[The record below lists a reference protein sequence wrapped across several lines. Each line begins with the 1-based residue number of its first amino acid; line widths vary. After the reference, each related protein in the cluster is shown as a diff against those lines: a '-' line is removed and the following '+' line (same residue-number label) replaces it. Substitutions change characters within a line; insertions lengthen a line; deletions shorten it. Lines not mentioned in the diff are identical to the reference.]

1 MKKRNITALFTAALL
16 LTGCSGNKAT
26 EQSSAPTT
34 SAVTSDTTASTT
46 SSPESSI
53 EEQIS
58 DSSAV
63 SDIEEAYY
71 PKSDGTLKSLKD
83 QLTDKISDSVPADI
97 IEVKNGEKGIYV
109 SVSVDGIENISKF
122 GNYILDTRAA
132 FNEIFAEETVEKLD
146 IFLFDGINIAM
157 SYEHEAY
164 KGKLSSVALIDDR
177 RSGESKKTYIFSD
190 DELFEIFPQA
200 RQHVSKQGID
210 DEKIK
215 IYEEVMAE
223 LNAQF
228 DRPESEIYEE
238 LAPKYG
244 MTAAELEALV
254 REVMSEIYS

>member
-26 EQSSAPTT
+26 EQSSVPTT
-34 SAVTSDTTASTT
+34 SAVTSDTTPGTT
-46 SSPESSI
+46 AAPELPT
-53 EEQIS
+53 EEEIS
-58 DSSAV
+58 DT
-63 SDIEEAYY
+63 EESYQ
-71 PKSDGTLKSLKD
+71 PKSDGTLKKMKN
-83 QLTDKISDSVPADI
+83 QLTEKISDSVPADI

-109 SVSVDGIENISKF
+109 SVSVDGIDNISKF
-122 GNYILDTRAA
+122 GNYILDIRSA
-132 FNEIFAEETVEKLD
+132 FSEIFDGETVEKLD
-146 IFLFDGINIAM
+146 IILFDGVNIAL
-157 SYEHEAY
+157 SYEQEAH

-254 REVMSEIYS
+254 REVMEQIYS